1 MGVFTYSIVSIIFAT
16 KAAIIHIDI
25 DAAEINKNIP
35 CNMSVVGDVKDVI
48 NKLLPLIKETNH
60 KEWMAQIEKWRSTDY
75 KPKDIPGVLRPHQII
90 GCVADNITDDDIRD
104 VLECLITSGNVS
116 WRFEL
121 FDRIPVE
128 FRVRPSWVDDYILE
142 LVDRETADNDR
153 VSMMRYNNLVAVCNL
168 AASMAA
174 FRDETY
180 RVETK
185 EDFEKARKR
194 VQDMPY
200 IIQNALVNKLAVFD
214 RTIAVATSDWAVKNF
229 MRPRKEK

>member
-1 MGVFTYSIVSIIFAT
+1 MDIRSASRPISGSFARSGAQAEGIVPPAT
-16 KAAIIHIDI
+16 VANEKPVPTVPEVDGEAGRNSRL
-25 DAAEINKNIP
+25 EEFGP
-35 CNMSVVGDVKDVI
+35 ESV
-48 NKLLPLIKETNH
+48 IKSYLDFLH
-60 KEWMAQIEKWRSTDY
+60 AR
-75 KPKDIPGVLRPHQII
+75 
-90 GCVADNITDDDIRD
+90 NITDDDIGY

-116 WRFEL
+116 WRCEL
-121 FDRIPVE
+121 LDRIPVE

-185 EDFEKARKR
+185 EDFEKAR
-194 VQDMPY
+194 
-200 IIQNALVNKLAVFD
+200 
-214 RTIAVATSDWAVKNF
+214 
-229 MRPRKEK
+229 

>member
-1 MGVFTYSIVSIIFAT
+1 MDIRSASRPISGSFARSGAQAEGIVPPAT
-16 KAAIIHIDI
+16 VANEKPVPTVPEVDGEAGIKSPL
-25 DAAEINKNIP
+25 EEFGP
-35 CNMSVVGDVKDVI
+35 ESV
-48 NKLLPLIKETNH
+48 IKSYLDFLH
-60 KEWMAQIEKWRSTDY
+60 AR
-75 KPKDIPGVLRPHQII
+75 
-90 GCVADNITDDDIRD
+90 NITDDDIRD
-104 VLECLITSGNVS
+104 ALECLITSGNVS

>member
-1 MGVFTYSIVSIIFAT
+1 MDIRSASRPISGSFARSGAQAEGIVPPAT
-16 KAAIIHIDI
+16 VANEKPVPTVPEVDGEAGIKSPL
-25 DAAEINKNIP
+25 EEFGP
-35 CNMSVVGDVKDVI
+35 ESV
-48 NKLLPLIKETNH
+48 IKSYLDFLH
-60 KEWMAQIEKWRSTDY
+60 AR
-75 KPKDIPGVLRPHQII
+75 
-90 GCVADNITDDDIRD
+90 NITDDDIRD

-185 EDFEKARKR
+185 EDFEKARR
-194 VQDMPY
+194 V
-200 IIQNALVNKLAVFD
+200 LL
-214 RTIAVATSDWAVKNF
+214 
-229 MRPRKEK
+229 KE